1 MCVKRHKA
9 YDNYFMLYKFVVY
22 VFASIVDV
30 KLYSDFFAHLE
41 TEEREMV
48 LGLGIPS
55 ESPRFILFMPKI

>member
-9 YDNYFMLYKFVVY
+9 YDNYFLLYKFVVY
-22 VFASIVDV
+22 AFASIVDV
-30 KLYSDFFAHLE
+30 RLYSDFFADLE

-48 LGLGIPS
+48 LGPGIPS

>member
-9 YDNYFMLYKFVVY
+9 YDNYSLLYKFVVY
-22 VFASIVDV
+22 AFASIVDV
-30 KLYSDFFAHLE
+30 RLYSDFFVDLE

-48 LGLGIPS
+48 LGPGIPS